1 MSAEDVGRSISVQD
15 NALEP
20 VSTRKNEKN
29 QFLRKFIKVEILS
42 MYRRRINFI
51 LEE

>member
-1 MSAEDVGRSISVQD
+1 MLVGALVYRTMHLNLYVQ
-15 NALEP
+15 
-20 VSTRKNEKN
+20 KNEKY
-29 QFLRKFIKVEILS
+29 QFLRKFIKMEILS